1 MRHKI
6 DKKLLMLS
14 AKVLLL
20 RCYVYCK
27 HFWNKFIKN
36 TIKARTWHRYWRV
49 FTLGLVN
56 FFAGTPFSLI
66 IVLPLTFGSLFY
78 ILDKCKDEKIR
89 SQIAIIFFFQF
100 GHFVSIF
107 WWLFVPLTTALSV
120 LWWIIPFAIFGVPL
134 FLSLIFLPFFSI
146 GLTIWNKFS
155 KGKDYATLYLCA
167 IFIICWFVG
176 DFVRG
181 HFIFGGFPWM
191 MFGHYLD
198 YPMLIQSVRVLGID
212 MFSSFFMALMLVP
225 YVWVFK
231 KSIASR
237 KACFVV
243 LVLWCLNLMF
253 GFVMLSVKSRE
264 TFDANIAGSQA
275 NQPALFIQNPSVDAD
290 YLRTR
295 ISLISW
301 LSKSSQDTI
310 LLMPESAIAE
320 TLYSGD
326 VLANNLAGLIPNQ
339 RSVLMLGGLDTSRV
353 QPYNVVYTLVDSG
366 DITSLYKK
374 RRLVPFGEYI
384 PLRHVFPHFT
394 RAIVGSMVDFA
405 TDDDNDLFTTHR
417 DLPYIY
423 PVICYESIFPGIV
436 MNGIKK
442 SRAHIRQMSDE
453 YRKQHRIKSIEERGE
468 LIINFTNDA
477 WTKWSTSAYQHFLMT
492 RFLAVSTGLPVVRI
506 SNNGISAFID
516 SCGRVHERTALNKKD
531 VLFIP
536 GNELNKGK

>member
-1 MRHKI
+1 MRHAI
-6 DKKLLMLS
+6 NKKLLMLS

-27 HFWNKFIKN
+27 HFWSKFIKN

-49 FTLGLVN
+49 FALGLVN

-78 ILDKCKDEKIR
+78 ILDKCKGEKIR

-134 FLSLIFLPFFSI
+134 FLSLIFIPFFSI
-146 GLTIWNKFS
+146 GLTVWNKFS

-167 IFIICWFVG
+167 VFIICWFVG
-176 DFVRG
+176 DYIRG
-181 HFIFGGFPWM
+181 HLVFGGFPWM

-198 YPMLIQSVRVLGID
+198 YPILIQSVRVLGID
-212 MFSSFFMALMLVP
+212 MFSSFFMALVLVP
-225 YVWVFK
+225 YVWIFK
-231 KSIASR
+231 KSIVSR
-237 KACFVV
+237 KACIIILSLWFVNF
-243 LVLWCLNLMF
+243 LF
-253 GFVMLSVKSRE
+253 GFVMLSVKNRE
-264 TFDANIAGSQA
+264 TFDANIAGAQA
-275 NQPALFIQNPSVDAD
+275 NQPATFVSNPVMETE
-290 YLRTR
+290 YLTKRMH
-295 ISLISW
+295 LINW
-301 LSKSSQDTI
+301 LSKSGQDTI
-310 LLMPESAIAE
+310 LLMPESAVVDN
-320 TLYSGD
+320 LYSGND
-326 VLANNLAGLIPNQ
+326 FANSLAGLIPNQ
-339 RSVLMLGGLDTSRV
+339 RSILMLGGLDTSRV

-384 PLRHVFPHFT
+384 PLRHLFPHLT

-423 PVICYESIFPGIV
+423 PVICYESIFPEIV

-453 YRKQHRIKSIEERGE
+453 YRKQNRIKSIKERGE

-516 SCGRVHERTALNKKD
+516 SRGIVHERTALNSED
-531 VLFIP
+531 VLFVP
-536 GNELNKGK
+536 GNALRK

>member
-1 MRHKI
+1 MRHAI
-6 DKKLLMLS
+6 NKKLLMLS

-27 HFWNKFIKN
+27 HFWSKFIKN

-49 FTLGLVN
+49 FALGLVN

-134 FLSLIFLPFFSI
+134 FLSLIFIPFFSI
-146 GLTIWNKFS
+146 GLTVWNKFS

-167 IFIICWFVG
+167 IFIICWFIG
-176 DFVRG
+176 DYIRG
-181 HFIFGGFPWM
+181 HIVFGGFPWM

-198 YPMLIQSVRVLGID
+198 YPILIQSVRVLGID
-212 MFSSFFMALMLVP
+212 MFSSFFMVLVLVP

-231 KSIASR
+231 KSIVSR
-237 KACFVV
+237 KACIIILSLWFVNF
-243 LVLWCLNLMF
+243 LF
-253 GFVMLSVKSRE
+253 GFVMLSVKNRE
-264 TFDANIAGSQA
+264 TFDANIAGAQA
-275 NQPALFIQNPSVDAD
+275 NQPATFVSNPVMETE
-290 YLRTR
+290 YLTKRMH
-295 ISLISW
+295 LINW
-301 LSKSSQDTI
+301 LSKSGQDTI
-310 LLMPESAIAE
+310 LLMPESAVVDN
-320 TLYSGD
+320 LYSGND
-326 VLANNLAGLIPNQ
+326 FANSLAGLIPNQ
-339 RSVLMLGGLDTSRV
+339 RSILMLGGLDTSRV

-384 PLRHVFPHFT
+384 PLRHLFPHLT

-423 PVICYESIFPGIV
+423 PVICYESIFPEIV

-453 YRKQHRIKSIEERGE
+453 YRKQNRIKSIKERGE

-516 SCGRVHERTALNKKD
+516 SRGIVHERTALNSED
-531 VLFIP
+531 VLFVP
-536 GNELNKGK
+536 GNALRKIG